1 MDNLQLVSLVT
12 GALLA
17 EDMFGQP
24 SQFDL
29 VDVMAANAAVESELS
44 LDLDLG
50 WEEREAQLKE
60 DRWSPF
66 LMLLE
71 EDMAMEEVA
80 EA

>member
-1 MDNLQLVSLVT
+1 MDNLQLVSLVA

-29 VDVMAANAAVESELS
+29 VDIMAANAAESELS
-44 LDLDLG
+44 LDFDFS
-50 WEEREAQLKE
+50 EREAEILE
-60 DRWSPF
+60 EEWDPT
-66 LMLLE
+66 LMLLDE
-71 EDMAMEEVA
+71 AMAMEEVA